1 MKTKDTT
8 TLRIGWASVD
18 ITPAEPVQLAGQFH
32 VRISEDVRDP
42 VTATALALAAG
53 DAEDAGAAIV
63 LVSCDLVTIP
73 DSLRDSVRARVAAAE
88 PGLDPRCIVLNAT
101 HTHTA
106 PEVRVPE
113 DFELLG
119 GGISSAGIDISLPA
133 MDPRD
138 YTTFAATRIAGA
150 VIAAWRDRAP
160 GAIGY
165 GLGHAVIGHNRRIAY
180 DGGVSRM
187 YGDTAAD
194 GFSHIEGYE
203 DHDVN
208 LLATWNGAGTLTG
221 LAVNVACPAQVSE
234 SEYRISADYW
244 HETREVLRRRLGDE
258 LFVLPQCS
266 AAGDQSPHVQWRR
279 AAEARMLRLT
289 GQTERQAIATRIAD
303 AVEAVLPAIAGAR
316 TSDAALHHVV
326 ETVELSRRRL
336 SEADVAEAQAQVD
349 DLRATY
355 ERLKRELAEQPEL
368 RGAPRWY
375 VDVTRSYRR
384 MAWWQGVV
392 RRFEMEK
399 TAKTLPIEAHVVRL
413 GDVAI
418 ATNPFEYYLDFGV
431 RIKARSPAVQT
442 FVVQLTGAGTYV
454 PTERAVAGK
463 SYGAIP
469 ASTPVGPAGGREL
482 VEWTVRALRDLWA
495 TVGKQG
501 S

>member
-1 MKTKDTT
+1 
-8 TLRIGWASVD
+8 
-18 ITPAEPVQLAGQFH
+18 
-32 VRISEDVRDP
+32 
-42 VTATALALAAG
+42 
-53 DAEDAGAAIV
+53 
-63 LVSCDLVTIP
+63 
-73 DSLRDSVRARVAAAE
+73 
-88 PGLDPRCIVLNAT
+88 
-101 HTHTA
+101 
-106 PEVRVPE
+106 
-113 DFELLG
+113 
-119 GGISSAGIDISLPA
+119 
-133 MDPRD
+133 
-138 YTTFAATRIAGA
+138 
-150 VIAAWRDRAP
+150 
-160 GAIGY
+160 
-165 GLGHAVIGHNRRIAY
+165 
-180 DGGVSRM
+180 
-187 YGDTAAD
+187 
-194 GFSHIEGYE
+194 
-203 DHDVN
+203 
-208 LLATWNGAGTLTG
+208 
-221 LAVNVACPAQVSE
+221 
-234 SEYRISADYW
+234 
-244 HETREVLRRRLGDE
+244 
-258 LFVLPQCS
+258 
-266 AAGDQSPHVQWRR
+266 
-279 AAEARMLRLT
+279 MLRLT

-399 TAKTLPIEAHVVRL
+399 TAKTMPIEAHVVRL
-413 GDVAI
+413 GYVAI

-442 FVVQLTGAGTYV
+442 FVVQLAGAGTYV